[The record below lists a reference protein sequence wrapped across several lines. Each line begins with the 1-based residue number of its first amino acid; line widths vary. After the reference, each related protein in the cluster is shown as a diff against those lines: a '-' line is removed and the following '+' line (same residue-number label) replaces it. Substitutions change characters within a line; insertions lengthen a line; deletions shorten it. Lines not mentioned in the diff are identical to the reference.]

1 MPTGLRECLDT
12 GIGGMVETPG
22 SAGRTTPRGV
32 ICLLTAGQVRGTLEV
47 LVNVRL
53 SDFLR
58 QQVSLI
64 VLRGC
69 IYAPYGESDDS
80 PKARRTGTVVVNLS
94 SAVGVAE
101 RDWPE

>member
-1 MPTGLRECLDT
+1 
-12 GIGGMVETPG
+12 
-22 SAGRTTPRGV
+22 
-32 ICLLTAGQVRGTLEV
+32 
-47 LVNVRL
+47 
-53 SDFLR
+53 LR